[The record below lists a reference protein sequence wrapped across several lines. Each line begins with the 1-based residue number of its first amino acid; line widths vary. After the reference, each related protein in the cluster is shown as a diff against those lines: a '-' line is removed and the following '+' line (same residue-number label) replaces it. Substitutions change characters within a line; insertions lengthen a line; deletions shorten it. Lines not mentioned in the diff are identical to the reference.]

1 MKALLSL
8 FIILSAI
15 KTLSQQKTEALLI
28 GTFHFNN
35 PGQDVV
41 KTKTFDIL
49 SKESQ
54 HELEL
59 ITESIKRFKP
69 DKIFVEWEYADQLS
83 LDTLYNHYVN
93 GSFEQY
99 INSKFP
105 KNNFYQ
111 QNEIFQLAFRAAK
124 KSKLSKVYAVD
135 VRNNDFPYDSLIAS
149 IDTVNQPFL
158 RHQIDS
164 VVEAI
169 TKIIN
174 YNNSNL
180 SLRKNLEYLNTNSYR
195 QMDMGFYLQYFNP
208 AGKPNN
214 FVGAYLVSEWYKRNF
229 YICSLIQKQVRP
241 DDKRILVLFGA
252 SHVTLINE
260 FLKFDKRFKSVNPI
274 SILN

>member
-1 MKALLSL
+1 M
-8 FIILSAI
+8 
-15 KTLSQQKTEALLI
+15 Q
-28 GTFHFNN
+28 FN
-35 PGQDVV
+35 
-41 KTKTFDIL
+41 
-49 SKESQ
+49 
-54 HELEL
+54 
-59 ITESIKRFKP
+59 P

-93 GSFEQY
+93 GSFGQY

-105 KNNFYQ
+105 KSNFYH

-158 RHQIDS
+158 GNQIDS
-164 VVEAI
+164 VLKAI
-169 TKIIN
+169 TKIFT

-180 SLRKNLEYLNTNSYR
+180 SLRKNLAYLNTNSYR
-195 QMDMGFYLQYFNP
+195 QMDIGFYLQYFNP

-229 YICSLIQKQVRP
+229 YIYSLIQKQVWP
-241 DDKRILVLFGA
+241 TDKRILVLFGA
-252 SHVTLINE
+252 SHVTLISE
-260 FLKFDKRFKSVNPI
+260 FMKFDKRFKSVDPI
-274 SILN
+274 SILK